1 MMPTGYLFFLVLML
15 RSASIFVMQ
24 VRAPVVSVDR
34 VWRISGL
41 ETGVSTQRFV
51 LFQSPSVYIKTC
63 LYFSKQS
70 SFGGP
75 LLGLVLVLLVALY

>member
-1 MMPTGYLFFLVLML
+1 ML
-15 RSASIFVMQ
+15 RSVSISVMQ

-34 VWRISGL
+34 VWSISGL
-41 ETGVSTQRFV
+41 ETGVSTRRFV

-63 LYFSKQS
+63 LLLLRQS
-70 SFGGP
+70 SFGGQ

>member
-51 LFQSPSVYIKTC
+51 LFQSPSVYIKIC
-63 LYFSKQS
+63 L
-70 SFGGP
+70 
-75 LLGLVLVLLVALY
+75 LLFETV